1 MTFEDLESRVIAW
14 ACARQII
21 PNSNAMSQALKTAEE
36 VVELLQALNKKD
48 EKETIDAY
56 ADILITLIIGCRLSG
71 YNLVSCLEAGYD
83 VIKNRTG
90 YLGPD
95 GIFYKSD
102 GHLEKEFDHGASK
115 DRQDG
120 K

>member
-48 EKETIDAY
+48 SKEAIDAY
-56 ADILITLIIGCRLSG
+56 GDILVTLIIGAELYG
-71 YNLVSCLEAGYD
+71 VNLVACLEAAYD
-83 VIKNRTG
+83 EIKDRSGT
-90 YLGPD
+90 LGPD
-95 GIFYKSD
+95 GIFYKSAD
-102 GHLEKEFDHGASK
+102 GSIK
-115 DRQDG
+115 
-120 K
+120 